1 MKYYTT
7 VGDRE
12 EQVELSAGG
21 LRVGDETVE
30 AELAAVPDSPVR
42 HLRVGS
48 RGWRLTARRT
58 DEGWEIRIGGRAIA
72 VGVEDE
78 RSRRVRE
85 MTGGG
90 PAAHGP
96 TEVRAP
102 MPGKIVRVEVEPG
115 QEVEEGS
122 PLVVMEAM
130 KMENELGAE
139 RAGTV
144 KDVSVEAGQTV
155 NQSDLLV
162 RIE

>member
-12 EQVELSAGG
+12 EQVELTSEGVEVGG
-21 LRVGDETVE
+21 ETVE

-42 HLRVGS
+42 HLRMGS
-48 RGWRLTARRT
+48 RGWRLTAERT
-58 DEGWEIRIGGRAIA
+58 EDGWEVRIGGRKIA

-78 RSRRVRE
+78 RRRRIRQ

-90 PAAHGP
+90 PAARGP

-115 QEVEEGS
+115 QEVEAGS

-130 KMENELGAE
+130 KMENELDAE

-144 KDVSVEAGQTV
+144 KDVSVEPGQTV

>member
-1 MKYYTT
+1 MKYYATI
-7 VGDRE
+7 GEHE
-12 EQVELSAGG
+12 EELELTPDGVELD
-21 LRVGDETVE
+21 DETLE
-30 AELAAVPDSPVR
+30 ADLAAVPDSPVR
-42 HLRVGS
+42 HLRIGS
-48 RGWRLTARRT
+48 RGWRLTAERT
-58 DEGWEIRIGGRAIA
+58 EEGWAIRIGGRKIE

-78 RSRRVRE
+78 RRRRIRE

-90 PAAHGP
+90 PAAQGP

-102 MPGKIVRVEVEPG
+102 MPGKIVRVDVEPG
-115 QEVEEGS
+115 QEVEEGA

-130 KMENELGAE
+130 KMENELNAE
-139 RAGTV
+139 RPGTV